1 LAGPTRDEGPGR
13 AVREAVRRLR
23 DLTSAEAPTGDE
35 RQAGIEEVGHA
46 LRAVAGEHGDIELV
60 VGTNRITFGDDA
72 VYKSDARENNLAFEL
87 FRQGLRRITFRSGLT
102 DEEIETFVRHFA
114 ECREIE
120 KVDEDFV
127 STLWRES
134 MPGVHYVAIDGFTEK
149 IFMADEAFTSTFR
162 AVIDDVCPGLLEM
175 AEEDEADLQPR
186 PRQVLDAGPGVS
198 AGLDQL
204 RATSKALATT
214 GSRLRTQMRA
224 AQEGAL
230 PLEHLLELLAAVA
243 VKSPCALPDDE
254 AGHALLTTLDAFYA
268 GHGPQAFADAA
279 RTVLAVTDAA
289 RGCPDPTRGAGP
301 RRARSDRRA
310 ARLGHGRASLRQ
322 RSAGG
327 HRLAALVF
335 HFTAGVLTAP
345 DLLGLIN
352 SPRLPGA
359 ALAFLK
365 DLLRR
370 QGTSSLEPWAERLRD
385 DNPGRRARGPRGHPR
400 QRARGPGAAAPPRTP
415 CAIPSSDVRSRAID
429 GLRGAYS
436 AAAPAGAPAAPAR
449 SVASAVRRA
458 VLSRFAL
465 AADASVAT
473 YVAATIKAPMFL
485 EFDDDEQRAV
495 LREPLVSARGRAVH
509 RGLPGTSAPRG
520 SRSSP
525 GIGQAPAAR
534 RRCPLRHH
542 GPPRR
547 ARGPRACSL
556 RPRRTRPHSRVP
568 RQGRSR
574 ARGAVRRC
582 TAHGDPGR
590 SGERRRRRHRR
601 GGHRVPCR
609 EDSAA
614 VVAAGA
620 DKLGSRARLRDCAA
634 SGRATRQASA
644 GTAAP
649 CGVDARRRRLWSRW
663 GGRADTALRR
673 DPAGGCALPLSELP
687 LLADGEVFLADDE
700 RRLRAEPGHVEDG
713 RFTLT
718 SPRVALVGAPATT
731 TAQALPAAA
740 IAPTPSRT
748 AARVVE
754 RTAPAAGHAD
764 WTHQPDATLAD
775 ILSSYL
781 DDEGPA
787 PSETPPRVPAPTAKP
802 VPAPPRRS
810 TVPWPPRQR
819 RPQRLGRLS
828 RRRSPRPPSSLRPR
842 RRVRPA
848 HPRPPSTT
856 CSRSSS
862 IMDLGD

>member
-279 RTVLAVTDAA
+279 RTVLAVTDPLVGAQTPQGERVRAVRAVIAGRPALGMVA
-289 RGCPDPTRGAGP
+289 RHYV
-301 RRARSDRRA
+301 SDRPEVTA
-310 ARLGHGRASLRQ
+310 WLRWYF
-322 RSAGG
+322 
-327 HRLAALVF
+327 V
-335 HFTAGVLTAP
+335 TAGALSAP

-352 SPRLPGA
+352 TTPAGP
-359 ALAFLK
+359 ALDFLK

-385 DNPGRRARGPRGHPR
+385 DNPGVVLEVLEVILGSELGDQAQPLLLELLRHPVPEVRA
-400 QRARGPGAAAPPRTP
+400 
-415 CAIPSSDVRSRAID
+415 RAID

-436 AAAPAGAPAAPAR
+436 QPLRQALLPLLRDPSP
-449 SVASAVRRA
+449 AVRRA
-458 VLSRFAL
+458 VMSRFAL
-465 AADASVAT
+465 AGDATVST
-473 YVAATIKAPMFL
+473 YVAATIKSPMFL
-485 EFDDDEQRAV
+485 EFDEDEQRQFF
-495 LREPLVSARGRAVH
+495 E
-509 RGLPGTSAPRG
+509 
-520 SRSSP
+520 
-525 GIGQAPAAR
+525 
-534 RRCPLRHH
+534 
-542 GPPRR
+542 
-547 ARGPRACSL
+547 SL
-556 RPRRTRPHSRVP
+556 SLL
-568 RQGRSR
+568 G
-574 ARGAVRRC
+574 
-582 TAHGDPGR
+582 
-590 SGERRRRRHRR
+590 GERFIEVYRERLNLEEAQQTGLGRLLRR
-601 GGHRVPCR
+601 GGGTLYDTTIRRAALAGLGLLASPPAIALIRECHAKADLELAAQCDVALRMATRGGGERPKAVPVAAHVPSG

-620 DKLGSRARLRDCAA
+620 DKLGARTLFE
-634 SGRATRQASA
+634 
-644 GTAAP
+644 AAP
-649 CGVDARRRRLWSRW
+649 FSVEPPPKPRHIAPVSTRPPETLEPLRGAGPTGPLPAIPQARAQLSF
-663 GGRADTALRR
+663 
-673 DPAGGCALPLSELP
+673 SELP
-687 LLADGEVFLADDE
+687 LLADGEVFLPDDE
-700 RRLRAEPGHVEDG
+700 RRLRAEPGQSEDG
-713 RFTLT
+713 RFVLT
-718 SPRVALVGAPATT
+718 SPRAALIGVPAQAVSEVPVAAATAIPAT
-731 TAQALPAAA
+731 PPRS
-740 IAPTPSRT
+740 AP
-748 AARVVE
+748 RVVE
-754 RTAPAAGHAD
+754 KTARPATHSD

-781 DDEGPA
+781 DEEEAARASAKPAAPSAPPPPPEPPPRPARPATAPLPPPAARPATAPLPPPPAARPATAPLPPPPPPPA
-787 PSETPPRVPAPTAKP
+787 PQAGGEAPKPAAIDDMLKEF
-802 VPAPPRRS
+802 
-810 TVPWPPRQR
+810 
-819 RPQRLGRLS
+819 LD
-828 RRRSPRPPSSLRPR
+828 
-842 RRVRPA
+842 
-848 HPRPPSTT
+848 
-856 CSRSSS
+856 
-862 IMDLGD
+862 MDLGD